1 MAGRADPVWKRLSRV
16 VLGSAEFAAVLRPVG
31 APPVPL
37 ASPRPSVGALVA
49 LGVEAGVPVEW
60 VRRVVRMARAVGWV
74 AES

>member
-16 VLGSAEFAAVLRPVG
+16 LGSAEFADVLRPVG
-31 APPVPL
+31 APLVPCA
-37 ASPRPSVGALVA
+37 ASRRSVGALVA
-49 LGVEAGVPVEW
+49 LGLEAGVPVEW